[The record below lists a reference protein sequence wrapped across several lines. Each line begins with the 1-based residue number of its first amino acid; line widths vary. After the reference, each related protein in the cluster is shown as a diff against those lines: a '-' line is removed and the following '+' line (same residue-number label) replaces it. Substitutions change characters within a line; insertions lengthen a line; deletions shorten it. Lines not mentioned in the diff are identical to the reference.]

1 MRPVAIGN
9 LTAESAEDAENR
21 LEKAENGLFTV
32 HFFFSSAISACS
44 KLDPQIS
51 MRNINREV
59 EKVEKGKK
67 KKEKPWYFL
76 FLSQILQ

>member
-1 MRPVAIGN
+1 VKARPPQAGRK
-9 LTAESAEDAENR
+9 LRKRSPEHFR
-21 LEKAENGLFTV
+21 LKNTPPV
-32 HFFFSSAISACS
+32 S

-67 KKEKPWYFL
+67 KKEKPWYFM
-76 FLSQILQ
+76 FLSQILQITWI

>member
-1 MRPVAIGN
+1 MDSSSILYYCENCRFASKKREKSEKTIK
-9 LTAESAEDAENR
+9 SANPWA
-21 LEKAENGLFTV
+21 
-32 HFFFSSAISACS
+32 

-76 FLSQILQ
+76 FLSQILQITWI

>member
-1 MRPVAIGN
+1 VRLQNKAARPGVYKTPAVYQGS
-9 LTAESAEDAENR
+9 LPLGRLYAGQETARRS
-21 LEKAENGLFTV
+21 
-32 HFFFSSAISACS
+32 S

-76 FLSQILQ
+76 LLSQILQITWI